1 MARHLPRNILLLHQ
15 LLAVFLLLL
24 QSKKTASH
32 LIIHKRSPTPTDD
45 PTPTQSTD
53 NLLEEQGKTENPSLS
68 LALKICFGLFGAL
81 FTVAVLFFAW
91 RAARRPD
98 GDGETKPPE
107 DEDRSAGFLPP
118 RYSRDGGEPEQQQD
132 NATPRHLDDIR
143 RSQSGAGRG
152 RRVVVRASRVGDD
165 ETTDVNAVRVSESAH
180 TADRDERVV
189 SWIRDVEGPLP
200 PPYEPEGGG
209 TAGR

>member
-24 QSKKTASH
+24 QSTKTASH

-45 PTPTQSTD
+45 PTPTQSTYPAD
-53 NLLEEQGKTENPSLS
+53 EEQGKTKNPSLS
-68 LALKICFGLFGAL
+68 LALNICFGLFGAL

-91 RAARRPD
+91 RAARRPG
-98 GDGETKPPE
+98 GDGEIKPPE

-118 RYSRDGGEPEQQQD
+118 RCSRDGGEPEQQQD
-132 NATPRHLDDIR
+132 DAMPRHDIR

-152 RRVVVRASRVGDD
+152 RRVVVRVSRVGDD
-165 ETTDVNAVRVSESAH
+165 ETTDVNAVRVLESAH

-189 SWIRDVEGPLP
+189 SWIRDVEEPLP
-200 PPYEPEGGG
+200 PPPYEREGG